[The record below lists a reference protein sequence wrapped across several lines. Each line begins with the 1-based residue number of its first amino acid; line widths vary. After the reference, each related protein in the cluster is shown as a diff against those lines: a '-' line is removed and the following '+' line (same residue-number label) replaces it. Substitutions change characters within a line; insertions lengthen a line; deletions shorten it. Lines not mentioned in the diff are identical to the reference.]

1 MKIATDHRGSR
12 SCGPDRCE
20 AGAVPAMTRLHS
32 QCLELDLHRL
42 ELRFADSRLVEPQAV
57 ARLAQ
62 SIEQCGQIVPC
73 IVVAAP
79 ESRDGEGCGAS
90 TLVLIDGYR
99 RVGALRRLGR
109 DTVSV
114 EQWGCDLIAALLRVL
129 AGTQDRAFA
138 SIEEALL
145 LRTLVGEHGLS
156 QHEVAR
162 RSGRDVSWVSR
173 RLQLLSGL
181 PDAALAA
188 VRAGRLSSWAA
199 NRVIAPLARA
209 NAEHAARLLAMLA
222 TTPLS
227 TRELQCW
234 FEHYQ
239 QTPWGAR
246 EHMVSRPRLFI
257 DTLQANTAR
266 QAGARLRAGPEGE
279 CIGDLRCLEAVIA
292 RLRKRVAT
300 LRPLPAPL
308 IAAAPRLRAAIDALT
323 GELEREDTHDPDRDA
338 RRGVRPANAG
348 AQPARDQ
355 PPAGDVAQHRAA
367 DPA

>member
-1 MKIATDHRGSR
+1 MPR
-12 SCGPDRCE
+12 DRI
-20 AGAVPAMTRLHS
+20 
-32 QCLELDLHRL
+32 ELDLHRL
-42 ELRFADSRLVEPQAV
+42 ELRFADSRLVEPRAV
-57 ARLAQ
+57 ARLAELIQ
-62 SIEQCGQIVPC
+62 RCGQIVPC

-79 ESRDGEGCGAS
+79 GSQNGEGGGAQA
-90 TLVLIDGYR
+90 LVLIDGYR

-109 DTVSV
+109 DTVGV
-114 EQWGCDLIAALLRVL
+114 EQWSCDLTTALLRLL
-129 AGTQDRAFA
+129 ARTRDRAFA

-145 LRTLVGEHGLS
+145 LRALVVEHGLS
-156 QHEVAR
+156 RHEVAR

-188 VRAGRLSSWAA
+188 VRGGHLSSWVA
-199 NRVIAPLARA
+199 NRVIVPLARA
-209 NAEHAARLLAMLA
+209 NSEHAERLLAMLA
-222 TTPLS
+222 ATPLS

-239 QTPWGAR
+239 QTLRTAR
-246 EHMVSRPRLFI
+246 EHMVNRPRLFI

-266 QAGARLRAGPEGE
+266 HAGARLRAGPEGE

-308 IAAAPRLRAAIDALT
+308 IAAAPRLRTAIDALT
-323 GELEREDTHDPDRDA
+323 RELEREDTHDPDRDP
-338 RRGVRPANAG
+338 RRGARPANAG
-348 AQPARDQ
+348 ARPARDQ
-355 PPAGDVAQHRAA
+355 PPAGDVAQYGAA

>member
-1 MKIATDHRGSR
+1 
-12 SCGPDRCE
+12 
-20 AGAVPAMTRLHS
+20 MTRDRI
-32 QCLELDLHRL
+32 ELDLHRL
-42 ELRFADSRLVEPQAV
+42 ELRFADSRLVEPRAV
-57 ARLAQ
+57 ARLAE
-62 SIEQCGQIVPC
+62 SIERCGQIVPC
-73 IVVAAP
+73 VVVAAP
-79 ESRDGEGCGAS
+79 QSQDGKGGGAQA
-90 TLVLIDGYR
+90 LVLIDGYR

-109 DTVSV
+109 DTVGV
-114 EQWGCDLIAALLRVL
+114 EQWSCDLTTALLRVL
-129 AGTQDRAFA
+129 ARTRDRVFA

-145 LRTLVGEHGLS
+145 LRALVGEHGLS
-156 QHEVAR
+156 RHEVAR

-188 VRAGRLSSWAA
+188 VRGGRLSSWAA
-199 NRVIAPLARA
+199 NRVIVPLARA
-209 NAEHAARLLAMLA
+209 NAEHAERLLAMLA
-222 TTPLS
+222 TSPLS
-227 TRELQCW
+227 TRELRCW

-239 QTPWGAR
+239 QAHRTAR
-246 EHMVSRPRLFI
+246 QHMVDRPRLFI

-266 QAGARLRAGPEGE
+266 HAGTRLRAGPEGE

-308 IAAAPRLRAAIDALT
+308 IAAVPRLRTAIDALT
-323 GELEREDTHDPDRDA
+323 RELEREDTHDPGRDPRHGA
-338 RRGVRPANAG
+338 RPANAG
-348 AQPARDQ
+348 AQSARDQ